1 MLVFSTMLDT
11 PTPADPFGAVLR
23 TYLADTLHLAV
34 VPEAWGGGAS
44 LPLFIGKRYSFYR
57 ITLARRPCL
66 IMAANAE
73 ADVRPAEISK
83 HVALVAATYEGV
95 VIYAAGAM
103 SATIRSRLIAL
114 GVPFIVPGNQLYIPQ
129 LAMDLRDHFRAPAKK
144 RGEHL
149 SPAAQLVLFQHILS
163 GDDTPMTPTLLAA
176 PLAFA
181 AMSIGRAF
189 DQLAQANLARV
200 EWRGRQK
207 VLHYAADRRLLIDM
221 SRTLL
226 RTPVRGVHGVRFK
239 GGRPAM
245 LRAGETALADL
256 TDLAPPERPAYAILA
271 TGWREFFRKHDIE
284 GVNDIDAA
292 DALIETW
299 RYDPHTLSGGATV
312 DPLSLHAQF
321 RDHAD
326 ERVAQAAI
334 DVLERV
340 QR

>member
-1 MLVFSTMLDT
+1 MLDT
-11 PTPADPFGAVLR
+11 PTPTDPFGAALR

-34 VPEAWGGGAS
+34 ALEAWGGGAG
-44 LPLFIGKRYSFYR
+44 LPIFIGKRYRFYQ

-66 IMAANAE
+66 FMAVSAE
-73 ADVRPAEISK
+73 AAVGPAEISK

-95 VIYAAGAM
+95 VVYAAGAM
-103 SATIRSRLIAL
+103 SATTRSRLIAQ
-114 GVPFIVPGNQLYIPQ
+114 GVAFIVPGNQLYIPQ
-129 LAMDLRDHFRAPAKK
+129 LAMDLRDHFRAPVKK

-149 SPAAQLVLFQHILS
+149 SPAAQLVLFHHILF
-163 GDDTPMTPTLLAA
+163 GDDTPLTPTLLAE
-176 PLAFA
+176 PLEFA

-207 VLHYAADRRLLIDM
+207 VLHYAADRRTLIDM

-239 GGRPAM
+239 GERPAM

-256 TDLAPPERPAYAILA
+256 TDLAPPERPTYAILA
-271 TGWREFFRKHDIE
+271 TGWQEFFRKHDIE
-284 GVNDIDAA
+284 NVNDIEAA

-299 RYDPHTLSGGATV
+299 RYDPHTLSRGETV

-326 ERVAQAAI
+326 ERVAQAAV

-340 QR
+340 QW